1 MYRVLDCLTTQ
12 HDGRLVLLAVGV
24 CFLASGVAISLF
36 HRAQIARGRAR
47 LIWLG
52 LDAAAAGFGIW
63 ATHFIAIL
71 AFDPGLGAGYDAV
84 LTILSLVIAIVI
96 TGVGLSIA
104 LSQPRAKFIP
114 IVAGTVVGG
123 GVAAMHYT
131 GMLALEVP
139 ARLTWSVPLV
149 IASVILGLV
158 WSAAALYVACRSIG
172 TWRTWLA
179 ATLLTVAIVTM
190 HFTAMGAVQFVPD
203 PARAPASLSFSPDA
217 LALVLAGAA
226 AIILGMCFVA
236 AIGERRSDDKLQR
249 QKLLL
254 DAALTN
260 MSQGLCMF
268 DASGGIILF
277 NDRYAQLTRMSAA
290 SLQGRT
296 LLDVVRT
303 RNLPVSPEAFVA
315 EVVEAMRQG
324 KTNTRVIE
332 TAEGRMLRVIERSRP
347 EGGWVATLE
356 DITEWQK
363 AQAQIA
369 HMARHDALTNL
380 PNRTYFREKL
390 ENALG
395 RIGRGTQV
403 AVFCLDL
410 DRFKEVN
417 DTLGH
422 PVGDELLL
430 EVAHRLREC
439 IRDEDTVARLGGDEF
454 AIVQAGRALKLAE
467 TSALATRLIETIGA
481 PFTIHGHQI
490 LIGATLGISI
500 APDDGAD
507 PDQLLKNADLAL
519 YRAKGD
525 GRGNYR
531 FFEAG
536 MDARALARR
545 TLELELRTALAKGE
559 FELQYQPL
567 LDIKTSTINCCE
579 ALLRWNHPQRG
590 LVLPAEFIWLAEET
604 GLIIP
609 IGDWVLLRACA
620 EATRWPQAVRIAVNV
635 SPAQFKDR
643 NLVYAVEETLA
654 STGLPADRLEIEITE
669 SVLLQEGETLAT
681 LHALRGLGVRIAM
694 DDFGTGCSSLSYLR
708 SFPFDKIK
716 IDRSFVSE
724 LAAGGESMAI
734 VRAVTGLGRSLGIST
749 TAEGVETRE
758 QLSLLRAEGCN
769 EVQGFLFSPALPAAE
784 VEKMLRRRLRIVA

>member
-1 MYRVLDCLTTQ
+1 
-12 HDGRLVLLAVGV
+12 
-24 CFLASGVAISLF
+24 
-36 HRAQIARGRAR
+36 
-47 LIWLG
+47 
-52 LDAAAAGFGIW
+52 
-63 ATHFIAIL
+63 
-71 AFDPGLGAGYDAV
+71 
-84 LTILSLVIAIVI
+84 
-96 TGVGLSIA
+96 
-104 LSQPRAKFIP
+104 
-114 IVAGTVVGG
+114 
-123 GVAAMHYT
+123 
-131 GMLALEVP
+131 MLALEVP

-158 WSAAALYVACRSIG
+158 WAAAALYVASQPVG
-172 TWRTWLA
+172 KGRTLLA

-203 PARAPASLSFSPDA
+203 PTRAPASLLFSPDA

-236 AIGERRSDDKLQR
+236 AFGDRRTDDKLKR

-290 SLQGRT
+290 SLEGRT

-324 KTNTRVIE
+324 NTNTRVIE
-332 TAEGRMLRVIERSRP
+332 TTDGRMLRVIERPRP
-347 EGGWVATLE
+347 EGGWVSTLE

-390 ENALG
+390 ENALS

-422 PVGDELLL
+422 PVGDELLR

-439 IRDEDTVARLGGDEF
+439 VRDEDTVARLGGDEF
-454 AIVQAGRALKLAE
+454 AVVQVGRELKLAE
-467 TSALATRLIETIGA
+467 TSALATRLIETISA
-481 PFTIHGHQI
+481 PFTIHGYQI
-490 LIGATLGISI
+490 LIGATLGISV
-500 APDDGAD
+500 ASDDGAD

-545 TLELELRTALAKGE
+545 TLELELRTALSRGE

-567 LDIKTSTINCCE
+567 LDIKTSNINCCE

-590 LVLPAEFIWLAEET
+590 VVLPQEFIWLAEET

-609 IGDWVLLRACA
+609 IGDWVLRRACT
-620 EATRWPQAVRIAVNV
+620 EAARWPEGVRIAVNV
-635 SPAQFKDR
+635 SPAQFKNR
-643 NLVYAVEETLA
+643 NLVPTVEEALA
-654 STGLPADRLEIEITE
+654 SAGLPANRLEIEITE
-669 SVLLQEGETLAT
+669 TVLLLEGDALAT
-681 LHALRGLGVRIAM
+681 LHTLRGLGIHIAM

-716 IDRSFVSE
+716 IDQSFVSE

-749 TAEGVETRE
+749 AAEGVETAE
-758 QLSLLRAEGCN
+758 QLSLLRSEGCN

-784 VEKMLRRRLRIVA
+784 IEKMLRRRLRVVA

>member
-1 MYRVLDCLTTQ
+1 
-12 HDGRLVLLAVGV
+12 
-24 CFLASGVAISLF
+24 
-36 HRAQIARGRAR
+36 
-47 LIWLG
+47 
-52 LDAAAAGFGIW
+52 
-63 ATHFIAIL
+63 
-71 AFDPGLGAGYDAV
+71 
-84 LTILSLVIAIVI
+84 
-96 TGVGLSIA
+96 
-104 LSQPRAKFIP
+104 
-114 IVAGTVVGG
+114 VVGSA
-123 GVAAMHYT
+123 V
-131 GMLALEVP
+131 V
-139 ARLTWSVPLV
+139 
-149 IASVILGLV
+149 ASVILGLV
-158 WSAAALYVACRSIG
+158 WAAAALYAACQPVG
-172 TWRTWLA
+172 KGRTLLA
-179 ATLLTVAIVTM
+179 AMLLTVAIVTM

-203 PARAPASLSFSPDA
+203 PTRAPASLLFSPDA

-236 AIGERRSDDKLQR
+236 AIGDRRTNDKLQR

-268 DASGGIILF
+268 DAGGGIILF

-290 SLQGRT
+290 SLEGRT

-324 KTNTRVIE
+324 NTNTRVIE
-332 TAEGRMLRVIERSRP
+332 TADGRMLRVIERPRP
-347 EGGWVATLE
+347 EGGWVSTLE

-390 ENALG
+390 EDALS
-395 RIGRGTQV
+395 RVGRGTQV

-422 PVGDELLL
+422 PVGDELLR
-430 EVAHRLREC
+430 EVARRLREC
-439 IRDEDTVARLGGDEF
+439 IRDDDTAARLGGDEF
-454 AIVQAGRALKLAE
+454 AIVQVGRELKLAE
-467 TSALATRLIETIGA
+467 TSALATRLIETISA
-481 PFTIHGHQI
+481 PFTIHGHQV
-490 LIGATLGISI
+490 LIGATLGISV

-545 TLELELRTALAKGE
+545 TLELELRTALSRGE

-567 LDIKTSTINCCE
+567 LDIKTSNINCCE

-590 LVLPAEFIWLAEET
+590 VVLPQEFIWLAEET

-609 IGDWVLLRACA
+609 IGDWVLRRACT
-620 EATRWPQAVRIAVNV
+620 EAARWPEGVRIAVNV
-635 SPAQFKDR
+635 SPAQFKNR
-643 NLVYAVEETLA
+643 NLVSTVEEALA
-654 STGLPADRLEIEITE
+654 SAGLPADRLEIEITE
-669 SVLLQEGETLAT
+669 TVLLLEGDALAT
-681 LHALRGLGVRIAM
+681 LRTLRGLGIHIAM

-734 VRAVTGLGRSLGIST
+734 VRAVTALGRSLGIST
-749 TAEGVETRE
+749 TAEGVETAE
-758 QLSLLRAEGCN
+758 QLSLLRSEGCN

-784 VEKMLRRRLRIVA
+784 VEKMLRRRLRVVA

>member
-1 MYRVLDCLTTQ
+1 M
-12 HDGRLVLLAVGV
+12 
-24 CFLASGVAISLF
+24 
-36 HRAQIARGRAR
+36 
-47 LIWLG
+47 
-52 LDAAAAGFGIW
+52 
-63 ATHFIAIL
+63 
-71 AFDPGLGAGYDAV
+71 
-84 LTILSLVIAIVI
+84 
-96 TGVGLSIA
+96 
-104 LSQPRAKFIP
+104 
-114 IVAGTVVGG
+114 
-123 GVAAMHYT
+123 
-131 GMLALEVP
+131 
-139 ARLTWSVPLV
+139 

-158 WSAAALYVACRSIG
+158 WAAAALYVASQPVG
-172 TWRTWLA
+172 KGRTLLA

-203 PARAPASLSFSPDA
+203 PTRAPASLLFSPDA

-236 AIGERRSDDKLQR
+236 AFGDRRTDDKLKR

-254 DAALTN
+254 DAALTK

-290 SLQGRT
+290 SLEGRT

-324 KTNTRVIE
+324 NTNTRVIE
-332 TAEGRMLRVIERSRP
+332 TTDGRMLRVIERPRP
-347 EGGWVATLE
+347 EGGWVSTLE

-390 ENALG
+390 ENALS

-422 PVGDELLL
+422 PVGE
-430 EVAHRLREC
+430 
-439 IRDEDTVARLGGDEF
+439 
-454 AIVQAGRALKLAE
+454 
-467 TSALATRLIETIGA
+467 
-481 PFTIHGHQI
+481 
-490 LIGATLGISI
+490 
-500 APDDGAD
+500 
-507 PDQLLKNADLAL
+507 AL

-545 TLELELRTALAKGE
+545 TAIIGSHGNSGARAENRAFQGRVRTAVPAPSR
-559 FELQYQPL
+559 YQ
-567 LDIKTSTINCCE
+567 DQQHQ
-579 ALLRWNHPQRG
+579 LLRGFVALEPSAKRRG
-590 LVLPAEFIWLAEET
+590 
-604 GLIIP
+604 
-609 IGDWVLLRACA
+609 
-620 EATRWPQAVRIAVNV
+620 
-635 SPAQFKDR
+635 
-643 NLVYAVEETLA
+643 
-654 STGLPADRLEIEITE
+654 
-669 SVLLQEGETLAT
+669 
-681 LHALRGLGVRIAM
+681 
-694 DDFGTGCSSLSYLR
+694 
-708 SFPFDKIK
+708 
-716 IDRSFVSE
+716 
-724 LAAGGESMAI
+724 LAAGVHLAGGGNRPDQSD
-734 VRAVTGLGRSLGIST
+734 R
-749 TAEGVETRE
+749 
-758 QLSLLRAEGCN
+758 
-769 EVQGFLFSPALPAAE
+769 
-784 VEKMLRRRLRIVA
+784 

>member
-1 MYRVLDCLTTQ
+1 
-12 HDGRLVLLAVGV
+12 
-24 CFLASGVAISLF
+24 
-36 HRAQIARGRAR
+36 
-47 LIWLG
+47 
-52 LDAAAAGFGIW
+52 
-63 ATHFIAIL
+63 
-71 AFDPGLGAGYDAV
+71 
-84 LTILSLVIAIVI
+84 
-96 TGVGLSIA
+96 
-104 LSQPRAKFIP
+104 
-114 IVAGTVVGG
+114 VVGSA
-123 GVAAMHYT
+123 V
-131 GMLALEVP
+131 V
-139 ARLTWSVPLV
+139 
-149 IASVILGLV
+149 ASVILGLV
-158 WSAAALYVACRSIG
+158 WAAAALYAACQPVG
-172 TWRTWLA
+172 KGRTLLA
-179 ATLLTVAIVTM
+179 AMLLTVAIVTM

-203 PARAPASLSFSPDA
+203 PTRAPASLLFSPDA

-236 AIGERRSDDKLQR
+236 AIGDRRTNDKLQR

-268 DASGGIILF
+268 DAGGGIILF

-290 SLQGRT
+290 SLEGRT

-324 KTNTRVIE
+324 NTNTRVIE
-332 TAEGRMLRVIERSRP
+332 TADGRMLRVIERPRP
-347 EGGWVATLE
+347 EGGWVSTLE

-390 ENALG
+390 EDALS
-395 RIGRGTQV
+395 RVGRGTQV

-422 PVGDELLL
+422 PVGDELLR
-430 EVAHRLREC
+430 EVARRLREC
-439 IRDEDTVARLGGDEF
+439 VRDDDTAARLGGDEF
-454 AIVQAGRALKLAE
+454 AIVQVGRELKLAE
-467 TSALATRLIETIGA
+467 TSALATRLIETISA
-481 PFTIHGHQI
+481 PFTIHGHQV
-490 LIGATLGISI
+490 LIGATLGISV

-545 TLELELRTALAKGE
+545 TLELELRTALSRGE

-567 LDIKTSTINCCE
+567 LDIKTSNINCCE

-590 LVLPAEFIWLAEET
+590 VVLPQEFIWLAEET

-609 IGDWVLLRACA
+609 IGDWVLRRACT
-620 EATRWPQAVRIAVNV
+620 EAARWPEGVRIAVNV
-635 SPAQFKDR
+635 SPAQFKNR
-643 NLVYAVEETLA
+643 NLVPTVEEALA
-654 STGLPADRLEIEITE
+654 SAGLPADRLEIEITE
-669 SVLLQEGETLAT
+669 TVLLLEGDALAT
-681 LHALRGLGVRIAM
+681 LRTLRGLGIHIAM

-734 VRAVTGLGRSLGIST
+734 VRAVTALGRSLGIST
-749 TAEGVETRE
+749 TAEGVETAE
-758 QLSLLRAEGCN
+758 QLSLLRSEGCN

-784 VEKMLRRRLRIVA
+784 VEKMLRRRLRVVA

>member
-1 MYRVLDCLTTQ
+1 MYRVLDCLTTE
-12 HDGRLVLLAVGV
+12 HDWRLVVLAVAV
-24 CFLASGVAISLF
+24 CFLASGAAISLF
-36 HRAQIARGRAR
+36 HRAQVAQGRAR

-63 ATHFIAIL
+63 ATHFIAVL

-96 TGVGLSIA
+96 TDVGLSIA
-104 LSQPRAKFIP
+104 LSEPRAKFNP
-114 IVAGTVVGG
+114 ILAGAIVGG

-131 GMLALEVP
+131 GMLAFEVP
-139 ARLTWSVPLV
+139 ARMTWSVPLV
-149 IASVILGLV
+149 VASVILGLV
-158 WSAAALYVACRSIG
+158 WAAAALYVACQPVG
-172 TWRTWLA
+172 KGRTLLA
-179 ATLLTVAIVTM
+179 AMLLTVAIVTM

-203 PARAPASLSFSPDA
+203 PTRAPASLLFSPDA

-236 AIGERRSDDKLQR
+236 AIGDRRTNDKLQR

-268 DASGGIILF
+268 DAGGGIILF

-290 SLQGRT
+290 SLEGRT

-303 RNLPVSPEAFVA
+303 RNLPASPEAFVA

-324 KTNTRVIE
+324 NTNTRVIE
-332 TAEGRMLRVIERSRP
+332 TADGRMLRVIERPRP
-347 EGGWVATLE
+347 EGGWVLTLE

-390 ENALG
+390 EDALS
-395 RIGRGTQV
+395 RVGRGTQV

-422 PVGDELLL
+422 PVGDELLR
-430 EVAHRLREC
+430 EVARRLREC
-439 IRDEDTVARLGGDEF
+439 IRDDDTAARLGGDEF
-454 AIVQAGRALKLAE
+454 AIVQVGRELKLAE
-467 TSALATRLIETIGA
+467 TSALATRLIETISA
-481 PFTIHGHQI
+481 PFTIHGHQV
-490 LIGATLGISI
+490 LIGATLGISV

-545 TLELELRTALAKGE
+545 TLELELRTALSRGE

-567 LDIKTSTINCCE
+567 LDIKTSNINCCE

-590 LVLPAEFIWLAEET
+590 MVLPQEFIWLAEET

-609 IGDWVLLRACA
+609 IGDWVLRRACT
-620 EATRWPQAVRIAVNV
+620 EAARWPEGVRIAVNV
-635 SPAQFKDR
+635 SPAQFKNR
-643 NLVYAVEETLA
+643 NLVPTVEEALA
-654 STGLPADRLEIEITE
+654 SAGLPADRLEIEITE
-669 SVLLQEGETLAT
+669 TVLLLEGDALAT
-681 LHALRGLGVRIAM
+681 LHTLRGLGIHIAM

-734 VRAVTGLGRSLGIST
+734 VRAVTALGRSLGIST
-749 TAEGVETRE
+749 TAEGVETAE
-758 QLSLLRAEGCN
+758 QLSLLRSEGCN

-784 VEKMLRRRLRIVA
+784 VEKMLRRRLRVVA

>member
-1 MYRVLDCLTTQ
+1 
-12 HDGRLVLLAVGV
+12 
-24 CFLASGVAISLF
+24 
-36 HRAQIARGRAR
+36 
-47 LIWLG
+47 
-52 LDAAAAGFGIW
+52 
-63 ATHFIAIL
+63 
-71 AFDPGLGAGYDAV
+71 
-84 LTILSLVIAIVI
+84 
-96 TGVGLSIA
+96 
-104 LSQPRAKFIP
+104 
-114 IVAGTVVGG
+114 VVGSA
-123 GVAAMHYT
+123 V
-131 GMLALEVP
+131 V
-139 ARLTWSVPLV
+139 
-149 IASVILGLV
+149 ASVILGLV
-158 WSAAALYVACRSIG
+158 WAAAALYAACQPVG
-172 TWRTWLA
+172 KGRTLLA
-179 ATLLTVAIVTM
+179 AMLLTVAIVTM

-203 PARAPASLSFSPDA
+203 PTRAPASLLFSPDA

-236 AIGERRSDDKLQR
+236 AIGDRRTNDKLQR

-268 DASGGIILF
+268 DAGGGIILF

-290 SLQGRT
+290 SLEGRT

-324 KTNTRVIE
+324 NTNTRVIE
-332 TAEGRMLRVIERSRP
+332 TADGRMLRVIERPRP
-347 EGGWVATLE
+347 EGGWVSTLE

-390 ENALG
+390 EDALS
-395 RIGRGTQV
+395 RVGRGTQV

-422 PVGDELLL
+422 PVGDELLR
-430 EVAHRLREC
+430 EVARRLREC
-439 IRDEDTVARLGGDEF
+439 VRDDDTAARLGGDEF
-454 AIVQAGRALKLAE
+454 AIVQVGRELKLAE
-467 TSALATRLIETIGA
+467 ISALATRLIETISA
-481 PFTIHGHQI
+481 PFTIHGHQV
-490 LIGATLGISI
+490 LIGATLGISV

-545 TLELELRTALAKGE
+545 TLELELRTALSRGE

-567 LDIKTSTINCCE
+567 LDIKTSNINCCE

-590 LVLPAEFIWLAEET
+590 VVLPQEFIWLAEET

-609 IGDWVLLRACA
+609 IGDWVLRRACT
-620 EATRWPQAVRIAVNV
+620 EAARWPEGVRIAVNV
-635 SPAQFKDR
+635 SPAQFKNR
-643 NLVYAVEETLA
+643 NLVPTVEEALA
-654 STGLPADRLEIEITE
+654 SAGLPADRLEIEITE
-669 SVLLQEGETLAT
+669 TVLLLEGDALAT
-681 LHALRGLGVRIAM
+681 LHTLRGLGIHIAM

-734 VRAVTGLGRSLGIST
+734 VRAVTALGRSLGIST
-749 TAEGVETRE
+749 TAEGVETAE
-758 QLSLLRAEGCN
+758 QLSLLRSEGCN

-784 VEKMLRRRLRIVA
+784 VEKMLRRRLRVVA

>member
-1 MYRVLDCLTTQ
+1 
-12 HDGRLVLLAVGV
+12 
-24 CFLASGVAISLF
+24 
-36 HRAQIARGRAR
+36 
-47 LIWLG
+47 
-52 LDAAAAGFGIW
+52 
-63 ATHFIAIL
+63 
-71 AFDPGLGAGYDAV
+71 
-84 LTILSLVIAIVI
+84 
-96 TGVGLSIA
+96 
-104 LSQPRAKFIP
+104 
-114 IVAGTVVGG
+114 VVGSA
-123 GVAAMHYT
+123 V
-131 GMLALEVP
+131 V
-139 ARLTWSVPLV
+139 
-149 IASVILGLV
+149 ASVILGLV
-158 WSAAALYVACRSIG
+158 WAAAALYAACQPVG
-172 TWRTWLA
+172 KGRTLLA
-179 ATLLTVAIVTM
+179 AMLLTVAIVTM

-203 PARAPASLSFSPDA
+203 PTRAPASLLFSPDA

-236 AIGERRSDDKLQR
+236 AIGDRRTNDKLQR

-268 DASGGIILF
+268 DAGGGIILF

-290 SLQGRT
+290 SLEGRT

-324 KTNTRVIE
+324 NTNTRVIE
-332 TAEGRMLRVIERSRP
+332 TADGRMLRVIERPRP
-347 EGGWVATLE
+347 EGGWVSTLE

-390 ENALG
+390 EDALS
-395 RIGRGTQV
+395 RVGRGTQV

-422 PVGDELLL
+422 PVGDELLR
-430 EVAHRLREC
+430 EVARRLREC
-439 IRDEDTVARLGGDEF
+439 VRDDDTAARLGGDEF
-454 AIVQAGRALKLAE
+454 AIVQVGRELKLAE
-467 TSALATRLIETIGA
+467 ISALATRLIETISA
-481 PFTIHGHQI
+481 PFTIHGHQV
-490 LIGATLGISI
+490 LIGATLGISV

-545 TLELELRTALAKGE
+545 TLELELRTALSRGE

-567 LDIKTSTINCCE
+567 LDIKTSNINCCE

-590 LVLPAEFIWLAEET
+590 VVLPQEFIWLAEET

-609 IGDWVLLRACA
+609 IGDWVLRRACT
-620 EATRWPQAVRIAVNV
+620 EAARWPEGVRIAVNV
-635 SPAQFKDR
+635 SPAQFKNR
-643 NLVYAVEETLA
+643 NLVPTVEEALA
-654 STGLPADRLEIEITE
+654 SAGLPADRLEIEITE
-669 SVLLQEGETLAT
+669 TVLLLEGDALAT
-681 LHALRGLGVRIAM
+681 LRTLRGLGIHIAM

-734 VRAVTGLGRSLGIST
+734 VRAVTALGRSLGIST
-749 TAEGVETRE
+749 TAEGVETAE
-758 QLSLLRAEGCN
+758 QLSLLRSEGCN

-784 VEKMLRRRLRIVA
+784 VQKMLRRRLRVVA

>member
-1 MYRVLDCLTTQ
+1 
-12 HDGRLVLLAVGV
+12 
-24 CFLASGVAISLF
+24 
-36 HRAQIARGRAR
+36 
-47 LIWLG
+47 
-52 LDAAAAGFGIW
+52 
-63 ATHFIAIL
+63 
-71 AFDPGLGAGYDAV
+71 
-84 LTILSLVIAIVI
+84 
-96 TGVGLSIA
+96 
-104 LSQPRAKFIP
+104 
-114 IVAGTVVGG
+114 VVGSA
-123 GVAAMHYT
+123 V
-131 GMLALEVP
+131 V
-139 ARLTWSVPLV
+139 
-149 IASVILGLV
+149 ASVILGLV
-158 WSAAALYVACRSIG
+158 WAAAALYAACQPVG
-172 TWRTWLA
+172 KGRTLLA
-179 ATLLTVAIVTM
+179 AMLLTVAIVTM

-203 PARAPASLSFSPDA
+203 PTRAPASLLFSPDA

-236 AIGERRSDDKLQR
+236 AIGDRRTNDKLQR

-268 DASGGIILF
+268 DAGGGIILF

-290 SLQGRT
+290 SLEGRT

-324 KTNTRVIE
+324 NTNTRVIE
-332 TAEGRMLRVIERSRP
+332 TADGRMLRVIERPRP
-347 EGGWVATLE
+347 EGGWVSTLE

-390 ENALG
+390 EDALS
-395 RIGRGTQV
+395 RVGRGTQV

-422 PVGDELLL
+422 PVGDELLR
-430 EVAHRLREC
+430 EVARRLREC
-439 IRDEDTVARLGGDEF
+439 VRDDDTAARLGGDEF
-454 AIVQAGRALKLAE
+454 AIVQVGRELKLAE
-467 TSALATRLIETIGA
+467 TSALATRLIETISA
-481 PFTIHGHQI
+481 PFTIHGHQV
-490 LIGATLGISI
+490 LIGATLGISV

-545 TLELELRTALAKGE
+545 TLELELRTALSRGE

-567 LDIKTSTINCCE
+567 LDIKTSNINCCE

-590 LVLPAEFIWLAEET
+590 VVLPQEFIWLAEET

-609 IGDWVLLRACA
+609 IGDWVLRRACT
-620 EATRWPQAVRIAVNV
+620 EAARWPEGVRIAVNV
-635 SPAQFKDR
+635 SPAQFKNR
-643 NLVYAVEETLA
+643 NLVPTVEEALA
-654 STGLPADRLEIEITE
+654 SAGLPADRLEIEITE
-669 SVLLQEGETLAT
+669 TVLLLEGDALAT
-681 LHALRGLGVRIAM
+681 LHTLRGLGIHIAM

-734 VRAVTGLGRSLGIST
+734 VRAVTALGRSLGIST
-749 TAEGVETRE
+749 TAEGVETAE
-758 QLSLLRAEGCN
+758 QLSLLRSEGCN

-784 VEKMLRRRLRIVA
+784 VEKMLRRRLRVVA

>member
-1 MYRVLDCLTTQ
+1 
-12 HDGRLVLLAVGV
+12 
-24 CFLASGVAISLF
+24 
-36 HRAQIARGRAR
+36 
-47 LIWLG
+47 
-52 LDAAAAGFGIW
+52 
-63 ATHFIAIL
+63 
-71 AFDPGLGAGYDAV
+71 
-84 LTILSLVIAIVI
+84 
-96 TGVGLSIA
+96 
-104 LSQPRAKFIP
+104 
-114 IVAGTVVGG
+114 
-123 GVAAMHYT
+123 MHYT
-131 GMLALEVP
+131 GMLAFEVP
-139 ARLTWSVPLV
+139 ARMTWSVPLV
-149 IASVILGLV
+149 VASVILGLV
-158 WSAAALYVACRSIG
+158 WAAAALYVACQPVG
-172 TWRTWLA
+172 KGRTLLA
-179 ATLLTVAIVTM
+179 AMLLTVAIVTM

-203 PARAPASLSFSPDA
+203 PTRAPTSLLFSPDA

-236 AIGERRSDDKLQR
+236 AIGDRRTNDKLQR

-268 DASGGIILF
+268 DAGGGIILF

-290 SLQGRT
+290 SLEGRT

-324 KTNTRVIE
+324 NTNTRVIE
-332 TAEGRMLRVIERSRP
+332 TADGRMLRVIERPRP
-347 EGGWVATLE
+347 EGGWVSTLE

-390 ENALG
+390 EDALS
-395 RIGRGTQV
+395 RVGRGTQV

-422 PVGDELLL
+422 PVGDELLR
-430 EVAHRLREC
+430 EVARRLREC
-439 IRDEDTVARLGGDEF
+439 VRDDDTAARLGGDEF
-454 AIVQAGRALKLAE
+454 AIVQVGRELKLAE
-467 TSALATRLIETIGA
+467 ISALATRLIETISA
-481 PFTIHGHQI
+481 PFTIHGHQV
-490 LIGATLGISI
+490 LIGATLGISV

-545 TLELELRTALAKGE
+545 TLELELRTALSRGE

-567 LDIKTSTINCCE
+567 LDIKTSNINCCE

-590 LVLPAEFIWLAEET
+590 VVLPQEFIWLAEET

-609 IGDWVLLRACA
+609 IGDWVLRRACT
-620 EATRWPQAVRIAVNV
+620 EAARWPEGVRIAVNV
-635 SPAQFKDR
+635 SPAQFKNR
-643 NLVYAVEETLA
+643 NLVPTVEEALA
-654 STGLPADRLEIEITE
+654 SAGLPADRLEIEITE
-669 SVLLQEGETLAT
+669 TVLLLEGDALAT
-681 LHALRGLGVRIAM
+681 LRTLRGLGIHIAM

-734 VRAVTGLGRSLGIST
+734 VRAVTALGRSLGIST
-749 TAEGVETRE
+749 TAEGVETAE
-758 QLSLLRAEGCN
+758 QLSLLRSEGCN

-784 VEKMLRRRLRIVA
+784 VEKMLRRRLRVVA

>member
-1 MYRVLDCLTTQ
+1 M
-12 HDGRLVLLAVGV
+12 
-24 CFLASGVAISLF
+24 
-36 HRAQIARGRAR
+36 
-47 LIWLG
+47 
-52 LDAAAAGFGIW
+52 
-63 ATHFIAIL
+63 
-71 AFDPGLGAGYDAV
+71 
-84 LTILSLVIAIVI
+84 
-96 TGVGLSIA
+96 
-104 LSQPRAKFIP
+104 
-114 IVAGTVVGG
+114 
-123 GVAAMHYT
+123 
-131 GMLALEVP
+131 
-139 ARLTWSVPLV
+139 
-149 IASVILGLV
+149 ILGLV
-158 WSAAALYVACRSIG
+158 WAAAALYVACQPVG
-172 TWRTWLA
+172 KGRTLLA
-179 ATLLTVAIVTM
+179 AMLLTVAIVTM

-203 PARAPASLSFSPDA
+203 PTRAPASLLFSPDA

-236 AIGERRSDDKLQR
+236 AIGDRRTNDKLQR

-268 DASGGIILF
+268 DAGGGIILF

-290 SLQGRT
+290 SLEGRT

-324 KTNTRVIE
+324 NTNTRVIE
-332 TAEGRMLRVIERSRP
+332 TADGRMLRVIERPRP
-347 EGGWVATLE
+347 EGGWVSTLE

-390 ENALG
+390 EDALS
-395 RIGRGTQV
+395 RVGRGTQV

-422 PVGDELLL
+422 PVGDELLR
-430 EVAHRLREC
+430 EVARRLREC
-439 IRDEDTVARLGGDEF
+439 VRDDDTAARLGGDEF
-454 AIVQAGRALKLAE
+454 AIVQVGRELKLAE
-467 TSALATRLIETIGA
+467 TSALATRLIETISA
-481 PFTIHGHQI
+481 PFTIHGHQV
-490 LIGATLGISI
+490 LIGATLGISV

-545 TLELELRTALAKGE
+545 TLELELRTALSRGE

-567 LDIKTSTINCCE
+567 LDIKTSNINCCE

-590 LVLPAEFIWLAEET
+590 VVLPQEFIWLAEET

-609 IGDWVLLRACA
+609 IGDWVLRRACT
-620 EATRWPQAVRIAVNV
+620 EAARWPEGVRIAVNV
-635 SPAQFKDR
+635 SPAQFKNR
-643 NLVYAVEETLA
+643 NLVPTVEEALA
-654 STGLPADRLEIEITE
+654 SAGLPADRLEIEITE
-669 SVLLQEGETLAT
+669 TVLLLEGDALAT
-681 LHALRGLGVRIAM
+681 LHTLRGLGIHIAM

-724 LAAGGESMAI
+724 LAAGGELMAI
-734 VRAVTGLGRSLGIST
+734 VRAVTALGRSLGIST
-749 TAEGVETRE
+749 TAEGVETAE
-758 QLSLLRAEGCN
+758 QLSLLRSEGCN

-784 VEKMLRRRLRIVA
+784 VEKMLRRRLRVVA

>member
-1 MYRVLDCLTTQ
+1 
-12 HDGRLVLLAVGV
+12 LVLLAVGV

-36 HRAQIARGRAR
+36 HRAQLAQGRAR

-96 TGVGLSIA
+96 TGVGLFIA
-104 LSQPRAKFIP
+104 LSEARAKFIP
-114 IVAGTVVGG
+114 ILAGTVVGG

-158 WSAAALYVACRSIG
+158 WAAAALYVASQPVG
-172 TWRTWLA
+172 KGRTLLA

-203 PARAPASLSFSPDA
+203 PTRAPASLLFSPDA

-236 AIGERRSDDKLQR
+236 AFGDRRTDDKLKR

-290 SLQGRT
+290 SLEGRT

-324 KTNTRVIE
+324 NTNTRVIE
-332 TAEGRMLRVIERSRP
+332 TTDGRMLRVIERPRP
-347 EGGWVATLE
+347 EGGWVSTLE

-390 ENALG
+390 ENALS
-395 RIGRGTQV
+395 RIGRAQV

-422 PVGDELLL
+422 PVGDELLR

-439 IRDEDTVARLGGDEF
+439 VRDEDTVARLGGDEF
-454 AIVQAGRALKLAE
+454 AVVQVGRELKLAE
-467 TSALATRLIETIGA
+467 TSALATRLIETISA
-481 PFTIHGHQI
+481 PFTIHGYQI
-490 LIGATLGISI
+490 LIGATLGISV
-500 APDDGAD
+500 ASDDGAD

-545 TLELELRTALAKGE
+545 TLEFELRAATPSR
-559 FELQYQPL
+559 YQDQQHQL
-567 LDIKTSTINCCE
+567 L
-579 ALLRWNHPQRG
+579 RG
-590 LVLPAEFIWLAEET
+590 LVA
-604 GLIIP
+604 
-609 IGDWVLLRACA
+609 
-620 EATRWPQAVRIAVNV
+620 
-635 SPAQFKDR
+635 
-643 NLVYAVEETLA
+643 
-654 STGLPADRLEIEITE
+654 LEP
-669 SVLLQEGETLAT
+669 SAKR
-681 LHALRGLGVRIAM
+681 RG
-694 DDFGTGCSSLSYLR
+694 
-708 SFPFDKIK
+708 
-716 IDRSFVSE
+716 
-724 LAAGGESMAI
+724 LAAGVHLASGGNRPDHSD
-734 VRAVTGLGRSLGIST
+734 R
-749 TAEGVETRE
+749 
-758 QLSLLRAEGCN
+758 
-769 EVQGFLFSPALPAAE
+769 
-784 VEKMLRRRLRIVA
+784 

>member
-1 MYRVLDCLTTQ
+1 
-12 HDGRLVLLAVGV
+12 
-24 CFLASGVAISLF
+24 
-36 HRAQIARGRAR
+36 
-47 LIWLG
+47 
-52 LDAAAAGFGIW
+52 
-63 ATHFIAIL
+63 
-71 AFDPGLGAGYDAV
+71 
-84 LTILSLVIAIVI
+84 
-96 TGVGLSIA
+96 
-104 LSQPRAKFIP
+104 
-114 IVAGTVVGG
+114 VVGSA
-123 GVAAMHYT
+123 V
-131 GMLALEVP
+131 V
-139 ARLTWSVPLV
+139 
-149 IASVILGLV
+149 ASVILGLV
-158 WSAAALYVACRSIG
+158 WAAAALYAACQPVG
-172 TWRTWLA
+172 KGRTLLA
-179 ATLLTVAIVTM
+179 AMLLTVAIVTM

-203 PARAPASLSFSPDA
+203 PTRAPASLLFSPDA

-236 AIGERRSDDKLQR
+236 AIGDRRTNDKLQR

-268 DASGGIILF
+268 DAGGGIILF

-290 SLQGRT
+290 SLEGRT

-324 KTNTRVIE
+324 NTNTRVIE
-332 TAEGRMLRVIERSRP
+332 TADGRMLRVIERPRP
-347 EGGWVATLE
+347 EGGWVSTLE

-390 ENALG
+390 EDALS
-395 RIGRGTQV
+395 RVGRGTQV

-422 PVGDELLL
+422 PVGDELLR
-430 EVAHRLREC
+430 EVARRLREC
-439 IRDEDTVARLGGDEF
+439 VRDDDTAARLGGDEF
-454 AIVQAGRALKLAE
+454 AIVQVGRELKLAE
-467 TSALATRLIETIGA
+467 ISALATRLIETISA
-481 PFTIHGHQI
+481 PFTIHGHQV
-490 LIGATLGISI
+490 LIGATLGISV

-545 TLELELRTALAKGE
+545 TLELELRTALSRGE

-567 LDIKTSTINCCE
+567 LDIKTSNINCCE

-590 LVLPAEFIWLAEET
+590 VVLPQEFIWLAEET
-604 GLIIP
+604 GLIIS
-609 IGDWVLLRACA
+609 IGDWVLRRACT
-620 EATRWPQAVRIAVNV
+620 EAARWPEGVRIAVNV
-635 SPAQFKDR
+635 SPAQFKNR
-643 NLVYAVEETLA
+643 NLVPTVEEALA
-654 STGLPADRLEIEITE
+654 SAGLPADRLEIEITE
-669 SVLLQEGETLAT
+669 TVLLLEGDALAT
-681 LHALRGLGVRIAM
+681 LRTLRGLGIHIAM

-734 VRAVTGLGRSLGIST
+734 VRAVTALGRSLGIST
-749 TAEGVETRE
+749 TAEGVETAE
-758 QLSLLRAEGCN
+758 QLSLLRSEGCN

-784 VEKMLRRRLRIVA
+784 VEKMLRRRLRVVA

>member
-1 MYRVLDCLTTQ
+1 
-12 HDGRLVLLAVGV
+12 
-24 CFLASGVAISLF
+24 
-36 HRAQIARGRAR
+36 
-47 LIWLG
+47 
-52 LDAAAAGFGIW
+52 
-63 ATHFIAIL
+63 
-71 AFDPGLGAGYDAV
+71 
-84 LTILSLVIAIVI
+84 
-96 TGVGLSIA
+96 
-104 LSQPRAKFIP
+104 
-114 IVAGTVVGG
+114 
-123 GVAAMHYT
+123 MHYT
-131 GMLALEVP
+131 GMLAFEVP
-139 ARLTWSVPLV
+139 ARMTWSVPLV
-149 IASVILGLV
+149 VASVILGLV
-158 WSAAALYVACRSIG
+158 WAAAALYVACQPVG
-172 TWRTWLA
+172 KGRTLLA
-179 ATLLTVAIVTM
+179 AMLLTVAIVTM

-203 PARAPASLSFSPDA
+203 PTRAPASLLFSPDA

-236 AIGERRSDDKLQR
+236 AIGDRRTNDKLQR

-268 DASGGIILF
+268 DAGGGIILF

-290 SLQGRT
+290 SLEGRT

-324 KTNTRVIE
+324 NTNTRVIE
-332 TAEGRMLRVIERSRP
+332 TADGRMLRVIERPRP
-347 EGGWVATLE
+347 EGGWVSTLE

-390 ENALG
+390 EDALS
-395 RIGRGTQV
+395 RVGRGTQV

-422 PVGDELLL
+422 PVGDELLR
-430 EVAHRLREC
+430 EVARRLREC
-439 IRDEDTVARLGGDEF
+439 IRDDDTAARLGGDEF
-454 AIVQAGRALKLAE
+454 AIVQVGRELKLAE
-467 TSALATRLIETIGA
+467 ISALATRLIETISA
-481 PFTIHGHQI
+481 PFTIHGHQV
-490 LIGATLGISI
+490 LIGATLGISV

-545 TLELELRTALAKGE
+545 TLELELRTALSRGE

-567 LDIKTSTINCCE
+567 LDIKTSNINCCE

-590 LVLPAEFIWLAEET
+590 VVLPQEFIWLAEET

-609 IGDWVLLRACA
+609 IGDWVLRRACT
-620 EATRWPQAVRIAVNV
+620 EAARWPEGVRIAVNV
-635 SPAQFKDR
+635 SPAQFKNR
-643 NLVYAVEETLA
+643 NLVPTVEEALA
-654 STGLPADRLEIEITE
+654 SAGLPADRLEIEITE
-669 SVLLQEGETLAT
+669 TVLLLEGDALAT
-681 LHALRGLGVRIAM
+681 LRTLRGLGIHIAM

-734 VRAVTGLGRSLGIST
+734 VRAVTALGRSLGIST
-749 TAEGVETRE
+749 TAEGVETAE
-758 QLSLLRAEGCN
+758 QLSLLRSEGCN

-784 VEKMLRRRLRIVA
+784 VEKMLRRRLRVVA